1 MQCLRAFAVL
11 GNTAISL
18 VSLLLTSSCTCVH
31 EAHMHDA
38 RTELLTQAQLPPLR
52 TAARVVMWMR
62 GEDAGKLPPVAGT
75 WEVLKNVASAI

>member
-1 MQCLRAFAVL
+1 
-11 GNTAISL
+11 
-18 VSLLLTSSCTCVH
+18 
-31 EAHMHDA
+31 MHDA